1 MSNSF
6 AIRSA
11 LAGTAAG
18 LLLSAL
24 LAPAWAQDASA
35 PAKASASKPARG
47 QAAQAKAA
55 AAKPAPDTSLDIY
68 AEPAQ
73 RVDIGGGR
81 YLNLR
86 CSGQGEPTVL
96 LESGFGSDSL
106 AWAKSQPQIALRNR
120 VCSYDRAG
128 LGFSDA
134 GPLPRDLQAD
144 VSDLYA
150 LIDAADLETPLILV
164 GHSYGSQIVRRFD
177 ERYPKQVAA
186 LVLVDPP
193 EQNVGEFSPSYAK
206 AEADIA
212 PKMLGLYRVCEQ
224 GAKDGRLS
232 GAKLPSVLKNCL
244 RPPNPQ
250 YSDKLNAAI
259 RAWRSK
265 PAFWA
270 TMISGSQDRLS
281 TYGSA
286 VPKSERHDG
295 KPVIVLSADQP
306 YANAPPADLQALTQ
320 AREQTH
326 LALIAT
332 SRTAQRVTIA
342 NSSHDI
348 PGDQPAAP
356 AIAVF
361 QALEMLKRAGS
372 GGK

>member
-1 MSNSF
+1 MSNWRVTRN
-6 AIRSA
+6 AW
-11 LAGTAAG
+11 AGTLAV
-18 LLLSAL
+18 LLLSLGAARAED
-24 LAPAWAQDASA
+24 APA
-35 PAKASASKPARG
+35 PARP
-47 QAAQAKAA
+47 AAAKAA
-55 AAKPAPDTSLDIY
+55 PAAAGKGASKARPAPDTSLDLY
-68 AEPAQ
+68 AEPD
-73 RVDIGGGR
+73 RLVDIGGGR
-81 YLNLR
+81 RLNLR
-86 CSGQGEPTVL
+86 CTGQGEPTVL
-96 LESGFGSDSL
+96 LESGFGADSL
-106 AWAKSQPQIALRNR
+106 AWAKSQPQIALQNR

-128 LGFSDA
+128 LGHSDA

-144 VSDLYA
+144 VADLHA

-177 ERYPKQVAA
+177 ELYPKQVAA

-193 EQNVGEFSPSYAK
+193 EQNVGEFSAAYAK
-206 AEADIA
+206 TEAAIA
-212 PKMLGLYRVCEQ
+212 PKMLALYAACEQ

-232 GAKLPSVLKNCL
+232 AAKPPSDLRNCL
-244 RPPNPQ
+244 RGPNPN

-265 PAFWA
+265 PAFWQ

-281 TYGSA
+281 MYGSA
-286 VPKSERHDG
+286 VPKGERHDG

-306 YANAPPADLQALTQ
+306 YAGAPPDDLKALTD

-326 LALIAT
+326 MALIAT
-332 SRTAQRVTIA
+332 SRLAKRVTIA

-361 QALEMLKRAGS
+361 EAIQMRKRGE
-372 GGK
+372 GR

>member
-1 MSNSF
+1 VCLG
-6 AIRSA
+6 
-11 LAGTAAG
+11 LAATAAQ
-18 LLLSAL
+18 AD
-24 LAPAWAQDASA
+24 PAAAKSA
-35 PAKASASKPARG
+35 PAKPAR
-47 QAAQAKAA
+47 
-55 AAKPAPDTSLDIY
+55 PAPDTDLDIY
-68 AEPAQ
+68 AEAGQ

-81 YLNLR
+81 HLNLR
-86 CSGQGEPTVL
+86 CTGRGEPTVL
-96 LESGFGSDSL
+96 LEAGFSSDSL
-106 AWAKSQPQIALRNR
+106 AWAKSQPQIAVQYR

-134 GPLPRDLQAD
+134 GPLPRDLGAD
-144 VSDLYA
+144 VADLHA
-150 LIDAADLETPLILV
+150 LIDAADLRTPLVLV

-177 ERYPKQVAA
+177 ELYPKQVAA

-206 AEADIA
+206 AEAEIS
-212 PKMLGLYRVCEQ
+212 PKMLALYRACEQ

-232 GAKLPSVLKNCL
+232 AAKPPASLRNCL
-244 RPPNPQ
+244 RGPNPN

-265 PAFWA
+265 PAFWE

-281 TYGSA
+281 LYGSA

-306 YANAPPADLQALTQ
+306 YTGAPPADLQALTS

-326 LALIAT
+326 MALIAT
-332 SRTAQRVTIA
+332 SRQGKRVTIA

-361 QALEMLKRAGS
+361 EAMEMRKRAAD
-372 GGK
+372 KD